1 MTDEVL
7 PTATTAIARNADTVQ
22 KFLFALADEDFDTF
36 ESLAAPE
43 LIWQNVGLPSIR
55 GRRRILKLLRGGEG
69 KFGFAV
75 KFHRVVGSDEQPGA
89 GGTVLTERTDAIIL
103 GPVRLQ
109 FWVCGVFEINEDGQI
124 TLWRDYFDLF
134 DFMVK
139 APLRA
144 LAGAVVPSLN
154 PRF

>member
-1 MTDEVL
+1 MTDEAL
-7 PTATTAIARNADTVQ
+7 PTATTAIAHHTDTVQ
-22 KFLFALADEDFDTF
+22 RFLFALADEDFDTV

-43 LIWQNVGLPSIR
+43 LVWENVGLPSIR
-55 GRRRILKLLRGGEG
+55 GRRRIMKLLRGGEG
-69 KFGFAV
+69 KFGFGV
-75 KFHRVVGSDEQPGA
+75 KFHRVAGE

-109 FWVCGVFEINEDGQI
+109 FWVCGVFEINRDGQI

-134 DFMVK
+134 DVMVK

-144 LAGAVVPSLN
+144 LAGIVVPSLN
-154 PRF
+154 PRL

>member
-7 PTATTAIARNADTVQ
+7 PTVLTAADHTAIVQ
-22 KFLFALADEDFDTF
+22 KFLFALEDNDFDTF
-36 ESLAAPE
+36 EALAAPD
-43 LIWQNVGLPSIR
+43 LVWQNVGLPSIR
-55 GRRRILKLLRGGEG
+55 GRARILSMLRRAEG
-69 KFGFAV
+69 KGAFAV
-75 KFHRVVGSDEQPGA
+75 KFHSVAAD

-103 GPVRLQ
+103 GPLRLQ
-109 FWVCGVFEINEDGQI
+109 FWVCGRFDVNEAGQI

-144 LAGAVVPSLN
+144 LPGILVPALR
-154 PRF
+154 PKF